1 MDDVIENWRL
11 TLLHRTVLKLN
22 NLEVSDLLVA
32 MPKSEINSRDH
43 YGRTALWWATQR
55 ADTSTLSKLIQR
67 GADPN
72 IPSSPGT
79 SPLNLAFFRSY
90 ACARLLLNANADTTP
105 VAGNNWPA
113 LPCAAY
119 FGAPIDIIEKLIVRG
134 NDINIVACS
143 GHTALMLAAQEGHQH
158 CCVYLISQDADLNC
172 ANDDGECALHLAIC
186 NGRSGPTRLL
196 LAHGAQHSLKTNAG
210 ESILHYGAMYGD
222 VATLEALQS
231 VTLQGISQEDTI
243 TSVSHI

>member
-22 NLEVSDLLVA
+22 YLEVSDLLVA
-32 MPKSEINSRDH
+32 MPKSEIHSRDH

-55 ADTSTLSKLIQR
+55 VDTSTLSKLIQR

-119 FGAPIDIIEKLIVRG
+119 CGAPIDILEELIVRG

-172 ANDDGECALHLAIC
+172 AITENVP
-186 NGRSGPTRLL
+186 S
-196 LAHGAQHSLKTNAG
+196 
-210 ESILHYGAMYGD
+210 
-222 VATLEALQS
+222 
-231 VTLQGISQEDTI
+231 ISQYVMD
-243 TSVSHI
+243 VRDRPAFF